1 MEDQRWP
8 MDRRRVTQ
16 TYHVGAFS
24 NNPDTCSDES
34 LGFFLGDFVL
44 GGRGQGNISLLHE
57 QPRALAW
64 IETN

>member
-1 MEDQRWP
+1 MQGQRRP
-8 MDRRRVTQ
+8 VDCRGVTQ

-24 NNPDTCSDES
+24 DNPDTCCDES
-34 LGFFLGDFVL
+34 LGFLLGDFVL